1 MKVSSNKT
9 IRLGSTGQMNVV
21 DIDEDLAKIML
32 KLEPNRIEGETL
44 SEF

>member
-1 MKVSSNKT
+1 MWNHDIDPT
-9 IRLGSTGQMNVV
+9 WLGSTGQMNLV